1 MDNVKLIA
9 EFFLISLGLSYTAFS
24 PIANSQ
30 LTGNGFIRLISN
42 LSIGALIIS
51 LIINLVSGGHL
62 TSVENILKI
71 VALISLILN
80 SLFHKDIKTPLMW
93 ILYVIIVATL
103 GYHILIIA
111 KFHLAHFVFLLGSTA
126 LLGIITYA
134 MTLGHWYLVVPK
146 LSERPL
152 IIAALLTW
160 FILFVKIIISSQAI
174 MQNLGFFAENTSLG
188 SGYAFNWMLLL
199 MRTLFGYVVI
209 LGMSLFNWKLVRMRS
224 IQSSTGVLY
233 AMTFFVFV
241 GELISNYI
249 FFNYGLLI

>member
-9 EFFLISLGLSYTAFS
+9 EFFLISLSLSFTAFS

-42 LSIGALIIS
+42 LSIGASVVALIV
-51 LIINLVSGGHL
+51 NLVSGGSFASL
-62 TSVENILKI
+62 ENILKVVTI
-71 VALISLILN
+71 ISLILN
-80 SLFHKDIKTPLMW
+80 SLFHKDVKSLFMW
-93 ILYVIIVATL
+93 VLYSVIVLAL
-103 GYHILIIA
+103 SYHILLIA
-111 KFHLAHFVFLLGSTA
+111 KFNLTHYIFLMGSSA
-126 LLGIITYA
+126 FIGIITYS

-152 IIAALLTW
+152 VIAALVTW
-160 FILFVKIIISSQAI
+160 FILFIKVIISSQAI

-209 LGMSLFNWKLVRMRS
+209 FGMSLFNWKLVRMRS

-233 AMTFFVFV
+233 AMTFFIFV
-241 GELISNYI
+241 GELISTYI